1 MTRPLAA
8 FPKKDRKEGETMF
21 HKIKDYLEK
30 HPKQYELLRYVV
42 AWGLTTV
49 LSMVISYGMEF
60 LLAARPERTAGF
72 LQWVIDCINAA
83 TARQVMIANAVSW
96 VIAVLFA
103 FWINR
108 KMVFQVKGGTG
119 ASVLRELGEFA
130 LGRVLSFAL
139 FEEGMAYLLKLAG
152 VSNVVNRIIV
162 LVAVMIFNYVVSKF
176 WVFKDKKEKA

>member
-1 MTRPLAA
+1 
-8 FPKKDRKEGETMF
+8 MF

-30 HPKQYELLRYVV
+30 HPKQYELLRYLI
-42 AWGLTTV
+42 AGGLTTV

-108 KMVFQVKGGTG
+108 KMVFQVKG

-139 FEEGMAYLLKLAG
+139 FEEGMAYLLKLIG

-162 LVAVMIFNYVVSKF
+162 LVVVMIFNYVVSKF

>member
-1 MTRPLAA
+1 MGWSSCWPPGLNGRRA
-8 FPKKDRKEGETMF
+8 FCSG
-21 HKIKDYLEK
+21 
-30 HPKQYELLRYVV
+30 
-42 AWGLTTV
+42 
-49 LSMVISYGMEF
+49 
-60 LLAARPERTAGF
+60 
-72 LQWVIDCINAA
+72 CINAA

-139 FEEGMAYLLKLAG
+139 FEEGMAYLLKLIG
-152 VSNVVNRIIV
+152 VSNVVTASSCWWR
-162 LVAVMIFNYVVSKF
+162 S
-176 WVFKDKKEKA
+176 